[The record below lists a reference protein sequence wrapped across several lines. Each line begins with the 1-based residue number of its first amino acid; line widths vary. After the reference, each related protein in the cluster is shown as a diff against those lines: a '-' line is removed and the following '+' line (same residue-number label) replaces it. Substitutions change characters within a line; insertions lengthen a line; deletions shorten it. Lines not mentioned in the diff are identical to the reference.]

1 MADQE
6 TPPVEAPPAPAEDPP
21 ADPPAEEK
29 PAEEKPPEKKPP
41 PADKGSKGPLD
52 YIAGLFKEDEANAGD
67 VKVNIKQCEM
77 PDDMKDHAVETAKP
91 LVAEKKPH
99 KDIASA
105 LKKEFDSKYEPT
117 FICIVGTD
125 FGSSIT
131 HTKDCFIYMYMN
143 KTAIMLFKV

>member
-1 MADQE
+1 MDAIKDFLQSDDSE
-6 TPPVEAPPAPAEDPP
+6 Q
-21 ADPPAEEK
+21 K
-29 PAEEKPPEKKPP
+29 
-41 PADKGSKGPLD
+41 
-52 YIAGLFKEDEANAGD
+52 GD

-77 PDDMKDHAVETAKP
+77 TDEMKEHATKTATP

-105 LKKEFDSKYEPT
+105 LKKEFDTKYEPT

-131 HTKDCFIYMYMN
+131 HAKDTFIYMYLN

>member
-1 MADQE
+1 MADAA
-6 TPPVEAPPAPAEDPP
+6 TPA
-21 ADPPAEEK
+21 PPAEEN
-29 PAEEKPPEKKPP
+29 PPQPTTCEPPKEPPQPTTCEPPKPP
-41 PADKGSKGPLD
+41 PAEKGSKGPLD
-52 YIAGLFKEDEANAGD
+52 YIAGLLKDDEAEDKGD
-67 VKVNIKQCEM
+67 VKINVKQCEM
-77 PDDMKDHAVETAKP
+77 PDDMKEHATNTATP
-91 LVAEKKPH
+91 LVKEKKPH

-131 HTKDCFIYMYMN
+131 HTKDCFIYMYLN

>member
-1 MADQE
+1 MADTE
-6 TPPVEAPPAPAEDPP
+6 TPPVEAPPAPADPP
-21 ADPPAEEK
+21 AEDKPAEEK

-41 PADKGSKGPLD
+41 PAEKESKGPLD
-52 YIAGLFKEDEANAGD
+52 YIAGLFKDDSDPGD

-77 PDDMKDHAVETAKP
+77 PDDMKDHAVATAKP

-105 LKKEFDSKYEPT
+105 LKKEFDGKYEPT